1 MLKSAVMAMTIL
13 GCNCEQN
20 TCEYIRTAD
29 LAVASLAD
37 CQARMKS
44 EIERTSAE
52 YPLVVAVCESLPQP
66 TATVVASATAES
78 DAPVFDM
85 RPVAQPARRSIL
97 VKVRERY
104 SSIMS
109 TAGDGLGTAAEF
121 VSVPASWFERQI
133 ATVQELQW

>member
-1 MLKSAVMAMTIL
+1 MLKSATIAMTIL

-44 EIERTSAE
+44 EIERTRAE
-52 YPLVVAVCESLPQP
+52 YPLVVAVCENLPQA
-66 TATVVASATAES
+66 TATVVATAES
-78 DAPVFDM
+78 DAPVFDV
-85 RPVAQPARRSIL
+85 RPVAQPAQRSIL

-104 SSIMS
+104 SSVMN
-109 TAGDGLGTAAEF
+109 TAGDGLGTAAKF

-133 ATVQELQW
+133 VAVQELQW